1 MSILPLKARVFIT
14 LKNGV
19 LDPQGKAI
27 GHALNGLGFGSVG
40 EVRQGKVIDL
50 ELADSD
56 ADKAKADAQG
66 DVRKAARQHRDREI
80 RDRVEVTMKVRRHR
94 LSRFQL
100 RPRRARSRWSR

>member
-1 MSILPLKARVFIT
+1 MKARVFIT

-50 ELADSD
+50 DLSETD
-56 ADKAKADAQG
+56 ADKAKAEL
-66 DVRKAARQHRDREI
+66 KAMCEKLLANTVIEKFEI
-80 RDRVEVTMKVRRHR
+80 EIK
-94 LSRFQL
+94 Q
-100 RPRRARSRWSR
+100 